1 MTSGNEIHTLL
12 RVATAVVKDTGLIFS
27 GARADGRN
35 IGFSIEGTDPDEREY
50 SHVMFNLDLNRMAVD
65 SEELTMSQYRAL
77 LGIAKWLDI
86 NVVELADLEL
96 EAA

>member
-1 MTSGNEIHTLL
+1 MTEGYEIHTLL
-12 RVATAVVKDTGLIFS
+12 RVATAVVKDTGLVFG

-35 IGFSIEGTDPDEREY
+35 IGFYIEGTDPDSREY
-50 SHVMFNLDLNRMAVD
+50 AHVMFNLDLNRMVVD
-65 SEELTMSQYRAL
+65 SDALTMSQYRAV

-86 NVVELADLEL
+86 TAVELEDLEL